1 MPPSS
6 TADGPIAVDMR
17 PQSAHRARISDHGIA
32 ELAVSQHGVV
42 SVEQLR
48 KLGMAERAI
57 RRRVAIGRLH
67 RVHRGVY
74 AVGYLPLTMETRWM
88 AAVLAGGEDA
98 VLSHRSA
105 AALWGLRKDDD
116 GPLDV
121 TAPNRRGRAPK
132 GISAHRDDHV
142 APTDR
147 TMWRGIPCMTVERT
161 LLDIAAVLPE
171 WELRKAIAQ
180 AEVLGILDFSA
191 MRELIR
197 RSRGRRGV
205 ARLRLIF
212 EELDPAT
219 KRTRSELERRF
230 LRLCRNSG
238 LPRPEVNVALDIGD
252 GRIEVDFLWRDAG
265 LVVEVDGRQFHDT
278 ASAFQRDRWREQRLQ
293 LAGWRVSR
301 WTWQH
306 VENEPG
312 RVTKT
317 IRALLGQ
324 QNPRRRA

>member
-1 MPPSS
+1 M
-6 TADGPIAVDMR
+6 
-17 PQSAHRARISDHGIA
+17 
-32 ELAVSQHGVV
+32 
-42 SVEQLR
+42 
-48 KLGMAERAI
+48 
-57 RRRVAIGRLH
+57 
-67 RVHRGVY
+67 
-74 AVGYLPLTMETRWM
+74 
-88 AAVLAGGEDA
+88 
-98 VLSHRSA
+98 
-105 AALWGLRKDDD
+105 
-116 GPLDV
+116 
-121 TAPNRRGRAPK
+121 
-132 GISAHRDDHV
+132 
-142 APTDR
+142 
-147 TMWRGIPCMTVERT
+147 ERT

-171 WELRKAIAQ
+171 WELRKVIAQ

-191 MRELIR
+191 MRKLIR

-205 ARLRLIF
+205 ARLRFIF

-301 WTWQH
+301 WTWQQ

>member
-1 MPPSS
+1 
-6 TADGPIAVDMR
+6 
-17 PQSAHRARISDHGIA
+17 
-32 ELAVSQHGVV
+32 
-42 SVEQLR
+42 
-48 KLGMAERAI
+48 
-57 RRRVAIGRLH
+57 
-67 RVHRGVY
+67 
-74 AVGYLPLTMETRWM
+74 M

-121 TAPNRRGRAPK
+121 TAPNRRGRTPK
-132 GISAHRDDHV
+132 GISAHRDDRV
-142 APTDR
+142 APADR
-147 TMWRGIPCMTVERT
+147 TTWRGIPCMTVERT

-265 LVVEVDGRQFHDT
+265 LVVETDGRQFHDT

-301 WTWQH
+301 WTWQQ

-317 IRALLGQ
+317 IRALLDQ